1 MITVKVVNS
10 DGIIWNPEQVAIEII
25 KASAQGPVIL
35 DLMHEGPCCNTV
47 GIDTMLDSIVATF
60 NFDPA
65 LYTIKTSNQ
74 LPSSRYKEHRKSFV
88 ELSTVQEKARSLCNS
103 NSTLEKRF
111 GSFISRSNWLRL
123 AISSYLYNHHA
134 DATIMTYHYS
144 PDSDYHTDHFGLE
157 KLLNKHWEEIDQ
169 ITNFLKQLPI
179 RAESYQ
185 YPILWSNRALD
196 LDIYYQKIFC
206 DVICESY
213 FSGKSFL
220 ITEKTMRAIAHR
232 RPFIVQGP
240 QWYLHNL
247 KLLGF
252 KTFDQWWDEGYDE
265 DPWDFKYQALKQNI
279 DYIAKQN
286 TTTIAQWNKE
296 MLNVLDHNY
305 NTLNELT
312 AEKILSTKFFFQ

>member
-1 MITVKVVNS
+1 
-10 DGIIWNPEQVAIEII
+10 
-25 KASAQGPVIL
+25 
-35 DLMHEGPCCNTV
+35 
-47 GIDTMLDSIVATF
+47 
-60 NFDPA
+60 
-65 LYTIKTSNQ
+65 
-74 LPSSRYKEHRKSFV
+74 
-88 ELSTVQEKARSLCNS
+88 
-103 NSTLEKRF
+103 
-111 GSFISRSNWLRL
+111 
-123 AISSYLYNHHA
+123 
-134 DATIMTYHYS
+134 
-144 PDSDYHTDHFGLE
+144 
-157 KLLNKHWEEIDQ
+157 
-169 ITNFLKQLPI
+169 
-179 RAESYQ
+179 
-185 YPILWSNRALD
+185 
-196 LDIYYQKIFC
+196 
-206 DVICESY
+206 
-213 FSGKSFL
+213 
-220 ITEKTMRAIAHR
+220 MRAIAHR

>member
-1 MITVKVVNS
+1 MTTVKIVNS
-10 DGIIWNPEQVAIEII
+10 DGIIWNPEKVTAEII
-25 KASAQGPVIL
+25 NASMHGPVIL
-35 DLMHEGPCCNTV
+35 DLLSEGPCCNTV
-47 GIDTMLDSIVATF
+47 GIDAILDFIVSTF

-74 LPSSRYKEHRKSFV
+74 LPSSRYKEIRRPFV
-88 ELSTVQEKARSLCNS
+88 ELNTVQQKARSLPNS

-111 GSFISRSNWLRL
+111 GSFVSRSNWLRL
-123 AISSYLYNHHA
+123 AISSYLYKYHS
-134 DATIMTYHYS
+134 DVTIMTYHYN
-144 PDSDYHTDHFGLE
+144 PKSDYHTDHFGLE
-157 KLLNKHWEEIDQ
+157 QLLNKHWEDIDQ
-169 ITNFLKQLPI
+169 VTNFLKQLPI
-179 RAESYQ
+179 KHESYQ
-185 YPILWSNRALD
+185 YPILWSDRALD
-196 LDIYYQKIFC
+196 LDAHYQKIFC

-265 DPWDFKYQALKQNI
+265 DPWDFKYQALKHNI
-279 DYIAKQN
+279 DYIAQQN
-286 TTTIAQWNKE
+286 SETILRWNKE
-296 MLNVLDHNY
+296 MTGVLEHNY
-305 NTLNELT
+305 NTLLELT
-312 AEKILSTKFFFQ
+312 SQKILSTEFF